1 MLILRRLTKLSIT
14 ILTSLYVMFVVLFN
28 TIIFIGVANG
38 YYDGIYLLVGVLGT
52 TFLSAGIVPMYETLK
67 EIRF

>member
-1 MLILRRLTKLSIT
+1 MRKLTKLSIT
-14 ILTSLYVMFVVLFN
+14 ILTSLYVMCVVLFN

-52 TFLSAGIVPMYETLK
+52 TLFSAGIVPIHETLK